1 MGLKH
6 PQKVEAVK
14 GTCLRAHNLPSAA
27 SACPNASLRSPLS
40 TSLLKYERRMGCVAL
55 GKLLTLSELSHQCQ
69 DSHGFLR
76 GSPEPQA
83 PDRDYG

>member
-6 PQKVEAVK
+6 PQKAEAVK

-27 SACPNASLRSPLS
+27 SACVLLSLPWFP
-40 TSLLKYERRMGCVAL
+40 SLLKYERRMGCVAL
-55 GKLLTLSELSHQCQ
+55 GKLLTLSELSYQCQ